1 MASDRF
7 QIEQLGPTNIPNPI
21 GEIGEFNYIS
31 EEERLLLNPH
41 YSALENCVETQNLP
55 DGFELAGPRKNLFF
69 DPLKVRAAIVTCGG
83 LCPGLNAVIRG
94 LVLQLW
100 FSYHCKDILGI
111 RFGYQGLGDQGLPPI
126 QLTPADVSDIHSKGG
141 TMLGSS
147 RGTPPTPELVD
158 NLERLGVNMLFT
170 IGGDGTMRGAGA
182 LWQEIRKRGLNIS
195 VIGIPKTIDNDIPF
209 VRRTFGF
216 DTAVSIAT
224 ESINAAQVEAWG
236 APNGIGIVKLMGRN
250 SGYIAASASLS
261 SGHPNF
267 CMIPEV
273 PFSMEGPGGLF
284 ELLEKR
290 LEERGHAVIVLA
302 EGAGQYYFEAT
313 ERDTDASG
321 NRKLGDIGSYVRDRL
336 KKHLKQRNIPTGIK
350 YIDPSYLIR
359 SAPANSADQ
368 LYCQRLARNAVH
380 AAMAGKGGLLIGFW
394 HGQMTHVPISALH
407 GHSRQVNPKGE
418 LWFNILE
425 STGQPRLIGDISYI
439 DP

>member
-7 QIEQLGPTNIPNPI
+7 QIEQLGPTTFPNPI

-41 YSALENCVETQNLP
+41 YSALEDCVETQNLP
-55 DGFELAGPRKNLFF
+55 DGFELAGPRKNIFF
-69 DPLKVRAAIVTCGG
+69 DPSKVRAAIVTCGG

-111 RFGYQGLGDQGLPPI
+111 RYGYQGLGDQGLTPI
-126 QLTPADVSDIHSKGG
+126 QLTPKDVSDIHSKGG

-158 NLERLGVNMLFT
+158 NLERLGINMLFT

-182 LWQEIRKRGLNIS
+182 LWQEIRARGLDIS

-224 ESINAAQVEAWG
+224 DSINAAQVEAWG
-236 APNGIGIVKLMGRN
+236 VPNGIGIVKLMGRN

-284 ELLEKR
+284 ELVEKR
-290 LEERGHAVIVLA
+290 LAERSHAVIVLA
-302 EGAGQYYFEAT
+302 EGAGQYYFESS

-336 KKHLKQRNIPTGIK
+336 KKHLKRRNISTAIK

>member
-1 MASDRF
+1 
-7 QIEQLGPTNIPNPI
+7 
-21 GEIGEFNYIS
+21 
-31 EEERLLLNPH
+31 
-41 YSALENCVETQNLP
+41 
-55 DGFELAGPRKNLFF
+55 
-69 DPLKVRAAIVTCGG
+69 
-83 LCPGLNAVIRG
+83 
-94 LVLQLW
+94 
-100 FSYHCKDILGI
+100 
-111 RFGYQGLGDQGLPPI
+111 
-126 QLTPADVSDIHSKGG
+126 
-141 TMLGSS
+141 
-147 RGTPPTPELVD
+147 
-158 NLERLGVNMLFT
+158 
-170 IGGDGTMRGAGA
+170 
-182 LWQEIRKRGLNIS
+182 
-195 VIGIPKTIDNDIPF
+195 
-209 VRRTFGF
+209 
-216 DTAVSIAT
+216 
-224 ESINAAQVEAWG
+224 
-236 APNGIGIVKLMGRN
+236 
-250 SGYIAASASLS
+250 
-261 SGHPNF
+261 
-267 CMIPEV
+267 MIPEV

>member
-7 QIEQLGPTNIPNPI
+7 QIEQLGPTTIPNPI
-21 GEIGEFNYIS
+21 GAIGEFNYVS

-41 YSALENCVETQNLP
+41 YSALEDCVETQSLP
-55 DGFELAGPRKNLFF
+55 DGFELAGPRKTLFF
-69 DPLKVRAAIVTCGG
+69 DPSKVRAAIVTCGG

-111 RFGYQGLGDQGLPPI
+111 RFGYQGIGDQGLAPI
-126 QLTPADVSDIHSKGG
+126 QLTPKDVSDIHSQGG

-147 RGTPPTPELVD
+147 RGTPPTSELVD

-182 LWQEIRKRGLNIS
+182 LWQEIRQRGLNIS

-273 PFSMEGPGGLF
+273 PFSLEGPGGLF

-290 LEERGHAVIVLA
+290 LAERSHAVIVLA
-302 EGAGQYYFEAT
+302 EGAGQYYFEAS

-336 KKHLKQRNIPTGIK
+336 KKHLKQRNIPTAIK

-359 SAPANSADQ
+359 SAAANATDQ

>member
-7 QIEQLGPTNIPNPI
+7 QIEQLGPVSIPNPI

-41 YSALENCVETQNLP
+41 YSALEDCVETRNLP
-55 DGFELAGPRKNLFF
+55 DGFELAGPRKTLFF

-111 RFGYQGLGDQGLPPI
+111 RFGYQGLGDQGLSPI
-126 QLTPADVSDIHSKGG
+126 QLTPADVSDIHSMGG

-302 EGAGQYYFEAT
+302 EGAGQYYFEAP

-321 NRKLGDIGSYVRDRL
+321 NRKLGDIGSYVCDRL
-336 KKHLKQRNIPTGIK
+336 KKHLKQKNIPTSIK

>member
-1 MASDRF
+1 MASARF
-7 QIEQLGPTNIPNPI
+7 EIEQLGPTTLPNPI
-21 GEIGEFNYIS
+21 GEIGEFNYVS

-41 YSALENCVETQNLP
+41 YSALGEYVHNQIFP
-55 DGFELAGPRKNLFF
+55 DGFELAGPRKNIYF
-69 DPLKVRAAIVTCGG
+69 DPTKVRAAIVTCGG

-111 RFGYQGLGDQGLPPI
+111 RFGYQGLGDQGLEPL

-158 NLERLGVNMLFT
+158 NLQRHGVNMLFT

-182 LWQEIRKRGLNIS
+182 LWQEIQARGLDIS

-224 ESINAAQVEAWG
+224 EAINAAQVEAWG

-267 CMIPEV
+267 CLIPEV
-273 PFSMEGPGGLF
+273 PFSLEGPGGLF
-284 ELLEKR
+284 ELVEKR
-290 LEERGHAVIVLA
+290 LEESNDAVIVLA
-302 EGAGQYYFEAT
+302 EGAGQYYFEDT
-313 ERDTDASG
+313 VRDTDASG

-336 KKHLKQRNIPTGIK
+336 KNHLKSKNITTAIK

-359 SAPANSADQ
+359 SAAANATDQ

-380 AAMAGKGGLLIGFW
+380 AAMAGKGGMLIGFW

-425 STGQPRLIGDISYI
+425 STGQPRIIGDISYI

>member
-1 MASDRF
+1 MTSSQF
-7 QIEQLGPTNIPNPI
+7 EIEQLGSASHPNPI
-21 GEIGEFNYIS
+21 GQIGEFNYVS

-41 YSALENCVETQNLP
+41 YSALNECVEDQILP
-55 DGFELAGPRKNLFF
+55 DGFELAGPRKDIYFQ
-69 DPLKVRAAIVTCGG
+69 PEKVRAAIVTCGG

-100 FSYHCKDILGI
+100 FSYHCKEILGI
-111 RFGYQGLGDQGLPPI
+111 RFGYQGLGNQGLEPLK
-126 QLTPADVSDIHSKGG
+126 LTPNDVSDIHSKGG

-147 RGTPPTPELVD
+147 RGTPPTSEIVD
-158 NLERLGVNMLFT
+158 NLERMGVNMLFT

-182 LWQEIRKRGLNIS
+182 IWEEVQKRGLDIS
-195 VIGIPKTIDNDIPF
+195 IIGIPKTIDNDIPF

-224 ESINAAQVEAWG
+224 ESINAAQIEAWG
-236 APNGIGIVKLMGRN
+236 APNGIGIVKLMGRY

-261 SGHPNF
+261 SGHANF

-273 PFSMEGPGGLF
+273 PFSLEGPGGLF
-284 ELLEKR
+284 ELIENR
-290 LEERGHAVIVLA
+290 IQGRGDAVIVLA
-302 EGAGQYYFEAT
+302 EGAGQYYFE
-313 ERDTDASG
+313 EPDRETDASG
-321 NRKLGDIGSYVRDRL
+321 NKKLGDIGAYVRDRL
-336 KKHLKQRNIPTGIK
+336 KAHFKSKNQNASIK

-359 SAPANSADQ
+359 SAPANATDQ

-394 HGQMTHVPISALH
+394 HGQMTHVPIRALH

-425 STGQPRLIGDISYI
+425 STGQPRLIGDIGFI
-439 DP
+439 DS

>member
-7 QIEQLGPTNIPNPI
+7 QIEQLGPTTFPNPI

-41 YSALENCVETQNLP
+41 YSALEDCVETQNLP
-55 DGFELAGPRKNLFF
+55 DGFELAGPRKNIFF
-69 DPLKVRAAIVTCGG
+69 DPSKVRAAIVTCGG

-111 RFGYQGLGDQGLPPI
+111 RYGYQGLGDQGLTPI
-126 QLTPADVSDIHSKGG
+126 QLTPKDVSDIHSKGG

-158 NLERLGVNMLFT
+158 NLERLGINMLFT

-182 LWQEIRKRGLNIS
+182 LWQEIRARGLDIS

-224 ESINAAQVEAWG
+224 DSINAAQVEAWG
-236 APNGIGIVKLMGRN
+236 VPNGIGIVKLMGRN

-290 LEERGHAVIVLA
+290 LAERSHAVIVLA
-302 EGAGQYYFEAT
+302 EGAGQYYFESS

-336 KKHLKQRNIPTGIK
+336 KKHLKRRNISTAIK